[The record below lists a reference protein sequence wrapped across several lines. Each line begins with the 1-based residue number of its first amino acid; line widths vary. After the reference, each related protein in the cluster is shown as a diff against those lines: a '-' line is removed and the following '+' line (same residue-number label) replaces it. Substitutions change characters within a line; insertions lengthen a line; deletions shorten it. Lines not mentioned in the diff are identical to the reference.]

1 MSTIK
6 DAFNTWWD
14 GIARQGDP
22 IRRPR
27 LTEEA
32 FEAGY
37 RAASADCFTTRDQF
51 AAKAIGGLV
60 VTGENFDLPRLASY
74 SYDIAD
80 AMLKAR
86 QA

>member
-6 DAFNTWWD
+6 DAFNAWWD

-32 FEAGY
+32 FDAGY
-37 RAASADCFTTRDQF
+37 RAAASDLLTTRDQF
-51 AAKAIGGLV
+51 AMRAMQALVPIPDLPVDEALAAKAY
-60 VTGENFDLPRLASY
+60 E
-74 SYDIAD
+74 IAD
-80 AMLKAR
+80 WMLKAR
-86 QA
+86 RA